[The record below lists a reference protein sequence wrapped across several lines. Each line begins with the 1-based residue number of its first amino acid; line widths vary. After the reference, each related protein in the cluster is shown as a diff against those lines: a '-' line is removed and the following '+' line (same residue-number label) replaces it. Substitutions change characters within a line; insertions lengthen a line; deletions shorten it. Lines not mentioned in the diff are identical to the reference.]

1 MRLLYIVL
9 LLPVL
14 FGANLHA
21 DDYRFPI
28 DTINQTLN
36 YISIDTSDVGFNP
49 NWVDRDSFRL
59 NIVDKFMR
67 RPLGIPDFLKA
78 NGDFLLDSSTSTR
91 NKFVQLMNQ
100 LISPDSID
108 WHDWYSD
115 ATYASSVYKYFDT
128 FLKTRRDCDSLAE
141 YVKRTIVGIDFPTPY
156 HLLALFT
163 PEEGRF
169 LIDSFTVFLQEE
181 EKDADRPLEELDQ
194 IQQFH
199 ESLAIRLKQITDRRN
214 PRELVTTA
222 LPLTAYG
229 DLVGWLERNPD
240 LVEKLVHCDL
250 LSKFKDVQTPLGR
263 IAVRGTG
270 NDTYEGFYDLIID
283 LGGDDEYYLSR
294 SEEFHNQI
302 IIDLAGNDKYFALSD
317 HVMGAGFFSTGIL
330 DDWSG
335 DDIYIANKFSQ
346 GCGLFG
352 TGILID
358 RAGDDLYRGDIGC
371 QAASSFGVGLLLDY
385 EGRDTYN
392 SALYSQGFGFIM
404 GASALVD
411 NSGNDS
417 YTAGWKYGDILR
429 YEDHYVSLSQGFGYG
444 LRPYFSGGI
453 GLLVDGAGNDQYS
466 ADIFGQGA
474 SYWYALGGLIDY
486 GGNDN
491 YIAYQYAQ
499 GAATHMCV
507 ATLVDISGEDLYS
520 SKGVSQGCG
529 HDIAFGLLLDCN
541 GNDQYSATDL
551 SQAAGSAN
559 GIGMLI
565 DLRGDDGHIARVQ
578 MNTHGYGN
586 PRREFGSIGLF
597 LDLQGLDA
605 YRGYGKDNSFWVTQ
619 SKWGIGADLNSE
631 VKK

>member
-1 MRLLYIVL
+1 MRLFYTL
-9 LLPVL
+9 LLLSVL

-67 RPLGIPDFLKA
+67 RPLGIPDYLKSS
-78 NGDFLLDSSTSTR
+78 GDYLLDSTHTTLD
-91 NKFVQLMNQ
+91 KFRFLQTALN
-100 LISPDSID
+100 SRGDSIQPVA
-108 WHDWYSD
+108 WQSR
-115 ATYASSVYKYFDT
+115 TEKYFND
-128 FLKTRRDCDSLAE
+128 FVKTRSTCDSLSYYVAE
-141 YVKRTIVGIDFPTPY
+141 TIKSLASANNLAELNKYTPAEQRFFIDT
-156 HLLALFT
+156 
-163 PEEGRF
+163 
-169 LIDSFTVFLQEE
+169 FTVFMQEE
-181 EKDADRPLEELDQ
+181 EKDVDRPLEELDQ

-199 ESLAIRLKQITDRRN
+199 ESLAVRLKEICANRN
-214 PRELVTTA
+214 PRSLANINTA
-222 LPLTAYG
+222 SIVAYEQLNDWLKRNS
-229 DLVGWLERNPD
+229 DLVSNLD
-240 LVEKLVHCDL
+240 HCDL

-294 SEEFHNQI
+294 SEDFHNQI

-335 DDIYIANKFSQ
+335 NDIYIANKFSQ

>member
-1 MRLLYIVL
+1 MTLLTT
-9 LLPVL
+9 
-14 FGANLHA
+14 NLIA
-21 DDYRFPI
+21 EDYRFPI

-36 YISIDTSDVGFNP
+36 YISIDTSDVGFRP
-49 NWVDRDSFRL
+49 DWVDRDSFRL
-59 NIVDKFMR
+59 NLVDKFMR
-67 RPLGIPDFLKA
+67 RPLGIPDFLKSS
-78 NGDFLLDSSTSTR
+78 GDYLLDSANSVR
-91 NKFVQLMNQ
+91 QKLQHLQLT
-100 LISPDSID
+100 LIPEGGAVAIDSIK
-108 WHDWYSD
+108 WESR
-115 ATYASSVYKYFDT
+115 TEKYFVD
-128 FLKTRRDCDSLAE
+128 FVKTRSSCDSLAYYLSE
-141 YVKRTIVGIDFPTPY
+141 TIKA
-156 HLLALFT
+156 LAGMGNLAQLRRFA
-163 PEEGRF
+163 PEEQRF
-169 LIDSFTVFLQEE
+169 FIDSFTVFLKEE
-181 EKDADRPLEELDQ
+181 EKDVNRPLEELDE
-194 IQQFH
+194 IQKHQ
-199 ESLAIRLKQITDRRN
+199 ESMAIRLKQVTDLRN
-214 PRELVTTA
+214 PRDLVTNA
-222 LPLTAYG
+222 LPLKAYE
-229 DLVGWLERNPD
+229 DLVSWLTRNPD
-240 LVEKLVHCDL
+240 LIERLVHCDL

-270 NDTYEGFYDLIID
+270 NDHYEGFYDLIID

-294 SEEFHNQI
+294 SEDFHNQI
-302 IIDLAGNDKYFALSD
+302 IIDLTGNDKYFALSD

-335 DDIYIANKFSQ
+335 NDIYIANKFSQ
-346 GCGLFG
+346 GCGFFG

-358 RAGDDLYRGDIGC
+358 RAGDDLYCGDIAC
-371 QAASSFGVGLLLDY
+371 QAASSFGVGMLLDY
-385 EGRDTYN
+385 AGRDTYT

-411 NSGNDS
+411 NSGNDT
-417 YTAGWKYGDILR
+417 YAAGWKYGDILR

-453 GLLVDGAGNDQYS
+453 GLLIDGAGNDQYS

-474 SYWYALGGLIDY
+474 SYWFALGGLIDY

-507 ATLVDISGEDLYS
+507 ATLIDISGEDLYS

-565 DLRGDDGHIARVQ
+565 DLRGDDGHMARVQ
-578 MNTHGYGN
+578 LNTHGYGN

-605 YRGYGKDNSFWVTQ
+605 YRGYGQDNTYWVSP

>member
-67 RPLGIPDFLKA
+67 RPLGIPGYLKS
-78 NGDFLLDSSTSTR
+78 NSDSLLDSKRTVIE
-91 NKFVQLMNQ
+91 KYFQLSNCLQFPEYSQQ
-100 LISPDSID
+100 LIFP
-108 WHDWYSD
+108 
-115 ATYASSVYKYFDT
+115 TYRDRTLAELET
-128 FLKTRRDCDSLAE
+128 FKKIRKDCDSLA
-141 YVKRTIVGIDFPTPY
+141 PY
-156 HLLALFT
+156 IESTLFGLSASASLSNVREFT
-163 PEEGRF
+163 PEEQRF
-169 LIDSFTVFLQEE
+169 FIDTFTVFLQEE

-199 ESLAIRLKQITDRRN
+199 ESLAVRLKQITDHRN
-214 PRELVTTA
+214 PRDLSI
-222 LPLTAYG
+222 AYG
-229 DLVGWLERNPD
+229 TPIVAYERLTEWLERNPD

-263 IAVRGTG
+263 IAVRGIG

-335 DDIYIANKFSQ
+335 NDIYIANKFSQ